1 MKIRNTKTGRLYDT
15 IAAAAR
21 AAGAD
26 ASNLRKVLRGQRK
39 TAGGIRFEYVE
50 ERTAEDLYE
59 AQVRGV
65 QGALREA
72 NSIIRQYKREH
83 VYSLGSAIGE
93 LLEMGDIIG
102 LTKAGYLP
110 QNLKSI
116 REAFPG
122 VTWLPELRQL
132 QARLFELT
140 RKAESQLQAAI
151 QEKIDLADQFGISV
165 AKMEEYMPLMPE
177 VFQVLDTAGTDK
189 SVGTNRVYEM
199 IRNAMQNYVSR
210 GDLRRLLRG
219 IEKWF
224 ADPDRDGDTLE
235 EVYDRWYDKTMN
247 SDKKASGS
255 FKFEV

>member
-1 MKIRNTKTGRLYDT
+1 MKIRNTKTRRLYDS

-21 AAGAD
+21 AAGVD
-26 ASNLRKVLRGQRK
+26 ASNLGKVLRGQRK

-65 QGALREA
+65 RGALREA
-72 NSIIRQYKREH
+72 NAIIRQYKREH

-122 VTWLPELRQL
+122 VTWLPELQQL

-151 QEKIDLADQFGISV
+151 QEKIDLADQFGVSV

-177 VFQVLDTAGTDK
+177 VFQVLDTAGKDK

-224 ADPDRDGDTLE
+224 ADPDRDADGLDD
-235 EVYDRWYDKTMN
+235 VYNRWYDKTMN
-247 SDKKASGS
+247 SEKKASGS